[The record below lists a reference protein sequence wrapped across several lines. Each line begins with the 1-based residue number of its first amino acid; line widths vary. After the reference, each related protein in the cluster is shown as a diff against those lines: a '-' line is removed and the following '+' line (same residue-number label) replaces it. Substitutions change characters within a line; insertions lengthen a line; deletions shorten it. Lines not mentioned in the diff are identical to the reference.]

1 MTANDTFRKIIDCS
15 WRKHCRDSPCQTSSV
30 VFLKSVLAFF
40 FLTRSLI
47 QRCQI
52 VTETCKNNFSKFV
65 GSLLNHLY
73 HYGNE
78 NVSVTLLSLIC
89 ITSIL
94 STIYSLK
101 IVSFMVNLAV
111 ITALTHSGS
120 FGDIFVYRIVYRI
133 CFIVR
138 NPLNSPRITFIF

>member
-1 MTANDTFRKIIDCS
+1 M
-15 WRKHCRDSPCQTSSV
+15 
-30 VFLKSVLAFF
+30 
-40 FLTRSLI
+40 
-47 QRCQI
+47 
-52 VTETCKNNFSKFV
+52 TETCKNDFSKFV

-94 STIYSLK
+94 STICSLK

-120 FGDIFVYRIVYRI
+120 FGNIFLYRIVYRI
-133 CFIVR
+133 CFIIK

>member
-1 MTANDTFRKIIDCS
+1 MILSVRSLTALEENIV
-15 WRKHCRDSPCQTSSV
+15 PSSV

-73 HYGNE
+73 HYRNE

-111 ITALTHSGS
+111 ITALTHSSS
-120 FGDIFVYRIVYRI
+120 FGDIFVYHIVYRI
-133 CFIVR
+133 CFIIK

>member
-1 MTANDTFRKIIDCS
+1 MILSVRSLTALEENIVATVLAKLVPLFF
-15 WRKHCRDSPCQTSSV
+15 
-30 VFLKSVLAFF
+30 FLSVLAFF
-40 FLTRSLI
+40 F
-47 QRCQI
+47 
-52 VTETCKNNFSKFV
+52 
-65 GSLLNHLY
+65 LY

-94 STIYSLK
+94 STIYPLK

-120 FGDIFVYRIVYRI
+120 FGDIFVKY
-133 CFIVR
+133 
-138 NPLNSPRITFIF
+138 

>member
-1 MTANDTFRKIIDCS
+1 M
-15 WRKHCRDSPCQTSSV
+15 
-30 VFLKSVLAFF
+30 
-40 FLTRSLI
+40 
-47 QRCQI
+47 
-52 VTETCKNNFSKFV
+52 TETCKNNFSKFV

-73 HYGNE
+73 HYRNE

-111 ITALTHSGS
+111 ITALTHSGT
-120 FGDIFVYRIVYRI
+120 FGDIFVSYRISYMFYNKESVKFPAHYFHFLKYILIPKRTTRRTI
-133 CFIVR
+133 MTTI
-138 NPLNSPRITFIF
+138 LIGLL